1 LANAS
6 SSSNEQILCLHEPY
20 PLVFIPYPFK
30 MSHFVT
36 IQTQIRDVVALQ
48 DACTELGVGLEQ
60 NTTARGFLK
69 QQRQGEYVIRLR
81 GPYDIA
87 ANKVPTSDSYELST
101 DWWDGHVEK
110 EVGKDYNRLL
120 QLYAVHKT
128 MREASK
134 RNLRVTRR
142 QEQDGNI
149 KLILGGL

>member
-1 LANAS
+1 
-6 SSSNEQILCLHEPY
+6 
-20 PLVFIPYPFK
+20 

-36 IQTQIRDVVALQ
+36 IQTQIRDVAALQ

-60 NTTARGFLK
+60 NANARGFLN
-69 QQRQGEYVIRLR
+69 QQRHGDYVIRLR

-87 ANKVPTSDSYELST
+87 AKKLTDSDSYELST

-110 EVGKDYNRLL
+110 EVGKDYGHLL

-128 MREASK
+128 MREARK
-134 RNLRVTRR
+134 KHLRVTRR

-149 KLILGGL
+149 KLILGGS